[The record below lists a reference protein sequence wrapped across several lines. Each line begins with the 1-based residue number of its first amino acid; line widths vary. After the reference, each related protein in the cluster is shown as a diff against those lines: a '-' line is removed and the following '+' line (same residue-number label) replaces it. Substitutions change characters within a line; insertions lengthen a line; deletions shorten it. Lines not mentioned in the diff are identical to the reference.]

1 MAEGGKKM
9 RVDDLFI
16 TEDISVLDAMRK
28 LDETGL
34 GVLFVAPEGVLR
46 AVVTDG
52 DIRRYILK
60 SLPLEGPVREAANY
74 SPYALPMEARARA
87 KTALLEHGIGALP
100 LLDKRGRVQDVVFA
114 GGLDIDTH
122 KKACAPVVIMAG
134 GLGTRLYP
142 YTKILPKPL
151 IPIGEMPIVEHI
163 IHRFAD
169 VGCSAFTMI
178 VNYKKS
184 MIKSYFNDLQ
194 KDYTVDYVDE
204 DTPLGTGGGLSLLK
218 GKVTQTFFL
227 TNCDILI
234 DADFGDIYQYHK
246 EKGNVITM
254 VCAVKHFTIPYG
266 VVELGGDGDIS
277 GITEKPEMNFLTNT
291 GVYVVEPSVIDGLAY
306 NEPIPFTDII
316 ADVRAAGGRVGV
328 YPVSENS
335 WIWASWRSWTTCA
348 AVWRCSRP
356 PRHNTGS
363 RAGQGPEKRSGPAGT
378 GRTGGNYMSVLII
391 AEAGVNH
398 NGSLARAKKM
408 ALAAKTAGADIV
420 KYQTAVPELVV
431 SKFAEKAEYQKAQT
445 GAGESQLE
453 MVRRIHFGFD
463 GHRELKAYCEEIG
476 IEYLSTPF
484 DLDSIDFLAS
494 LELPVYK
501 IPSGEIT
508 NLPYL
513 ERIAALKKP
522 VILSTGMSTLA
533 EIEDAMSVL
542 EDGGVE
548 DITLLHCNTEY
559 PTPFA
564 DANLRAMQDL
574 ASHFGCAVGYSDH
587 TLGWEADIA
596 AVALG
601 ACVIEKHFTLDKTLE
616 GPDHKAS
623 LDPAELAAMVRAV
636 RNTEQALGDGRKH
649 VTSSEAKNKA
659 IARKS
664 IVARRAIAA
673 GEAFTEENLTTKRP
687 GDGVSPMRWHEV
699 LGQTAKRAFSE
710 DEKIEL

>member
-1 MAEGGKKM
+1 
-9 RVDDLFI
+9 
-16 TEDISVLDAMRK
+16 
-28 LDETGL
+28 
-34 GVLFVAPEGVLR
+34 
-46 AVVTDG
+46 
-52 DIRRYILK
+52 
-60 SLPLEGPVREAANY
+60 
-74 SPYALPMEARARA
+74 
-87 KTALLEHGIGALP
+87 
-100 LLDKRGRVQDVVFA
+100 
-114 GGLDIDTH
+114 
-122 KKACAPVVIMAG
+122 
-134 GLGTRLYP
+134 
-142 YTKILPKPL
+142 
-151 IPIGEMPIVEHI
+151 
-163 IHRFAD
+163 
-169 VGCSAFTMI
+169 
-178 VNYKKS
+178 
-184 MIKSYFNDLQ
+184 
-194 KDYTVDYVDE
+194 
-204 DTPLGTGGGLSLLK
+204 
-218 GKVTQTFFL
+218 
-227 TNCDILI
+227 
-234 DADFGDIYQYHK
+234 
-246 EKGNVITM
+246 
-254 VCAVKHFTIPYG
+254 
-266 VVELGGDGDIS
+266 
-277 GITEKPEMNFLTNT
+277 
-291 GVYVVEPSVIDGLAY
+291 
-306 NEPIPFTDII
+306 
-316 ADVRAAGGRVGV
+316 
-328 YPVSENS
+328 
-335 WIWASWRSWTTCA
+335 
-348 AVWRCSRP
+348 
-356 PRHNTGS
+356 
-363 RAGQGPEKRSGPAGT
+363 
-378 GRTGGNYMSVLII
+378 MSVLII

-601 ACVIEKHFTLDKTLE
+601 ACVIEKHPGQNAGRA
-616 GPDHKAS
+616 GPQSQPGPGGACGHGARGAQYGAGFGRRPQACDVQRGEKQGHCPQEHRGPARHRRGRGVHGGKPHHQAS
-623 LDPAELAAMVRAV
+623 GRRRFAHALARGSGPNGQTRVQRGREDRAV
-636 RNTEQALGDGRKH
+636 
-649 VTSSEAKNKA
+649 SEK
-659 IARKS
+659 RGL
-664 IVARRAIAA
+664 RRRGA
-673 GEAFTEENLTTKRP
+673 EAFI
-687 GDGVSPMRWHEV
+687 S
-699 LGQTAKRAFSE
+699 
-710 DEKIEL
+710 